1 MADRCSDEQSSDEDF
16 DQFLHNLELGEEFEN
31 EVLSGMPKRSQRL
44 LSKSDSI
51 SNSNT
56 NSSINSN
63 LNSSEDITPT
73 KKNMISRN

>member
-1 MADRCSDEQSSDEDF
+1 MADRRTDKQSSDSNP
-16 DQFLHNLELGEEFEN
+16 DQFFYDLDLGKEFED

-51 SNSNT
+51 SNSIT

-63 LNSSEDITPT
+63 LNSSEDIKPT
-73 KKNMISRN
+73 KKKI